1 MGTKPIEGWGDKLKE
16 IGRQFVPN
24 LPIPGSGTYAATK
37 LERGMT
43 PGGFTSQF
51 KDTQTRL
58 SSILQTLG
66 VRLEFVEADKMEAR
80 EKIRLEQMIRAKE
93 SKLRSSAISYD
104 EGQLSGPEWQE
115 IQDEF
120 ERDIMEIEKI
130 FERKGI

>member
-1 MGTKPIEGWGDKLKE
+1 
-16 IGRQFVPN
+16 
-24 LPIPGSGTYAATK
+24 
-37 LERGMT
+37 MT
-43 PGGFTSQF
+43 PGGFKSQF

-66 VRLEFVEADKMEAR
+66 VRLEFVEADKIEDR
-80 EKIRLEQMIRAKE
+80 ERIRIGQMIRNKK

-104 EGQLSGPEWQE
+104 EGQISDPEWQE

-120 ERDIMEIEKI
+120 EQDIIEIEKI